1 VQFSRSKSILRLLF
15 ITSHPIQYNAPL
27 FSYLA
32 KNSSY
37 TIKVVYTL
45 GDNLN
50 SVVDNG
56 FGIRENWNI
65 DLLCGYDYEF
75 IENTSYHPSSITY
88 LGIKNPSLIK
98 NIKAY
103 KPDAII
109 IYGWKHQ
116 SHFSVMNY
124 FHGKIPILFRGD
136 STTLDDS
143 LGFSLRS
150 HFRYIFLK
158 RVYAKVDYVLSPG
171 TASDQYFLKSGLK
184 QNQIIRAEHAID
196 NERFMYM
203 SETDN
208 KELLNLKSSLS
219 INESQVVFL
228 FAGKFIDKKNP
239 LHLIEA
245 FEQLKKIK
253 NNVRLLLVGN
263 GILEEQIK
271 ERISRLPFQNSS
283 AITVLPFQDQ
293 RQMKLLYRVA
303 NVFVLPSKS
312 ETWGLSINE
321 ALACGTPVIVS
332 DKCGASKD
340 LVKHEENGLVFKSD
354 DYQDLIQK
362 MERMCNDEFR
372 KRLAAKATDS
382 LVKYTYQSFKTAL
395 DQLLLKGEN

>member
-1 VQFSRSKSILRLLF
+1 M
-15 ITSHPIQYNAPL
+15 
-27 FSYLA
+27 
-32 KNSSY
+32 
-37 TIKVVYTL
+37 

-50 SVVDNG
+50 LIVDNG

-65 DLLCGYDYEF
+65 DLLSGYDNEF

-98 NIKAY
+98 NVKAY
-103 KPDAII
+103 RPDGII
-109 IYGWKHQ
+109 VYGWKHQ
-116 SHFSVMNY
+116 SHFSVLNY
-124 FHGKIPILFRGD
+124 FHRKIPILFRGD

-143 LGFSLRS
+143 IGFTLRS
-150 HFRYIFLK
+150 HFRYFILK

-171 TASDQYFLKSGLK
+171 TASDQYFLKSGIK

-196 NERFMYM
+196 NEWFMYM
-203 SETDN
+203 SQIEE
-208 KELLNLKSSLS
+208 KELLNLKSFLS
-219 INESQVVFL
+219 IKENQVVFL

-239 LHLIEA
+239 LRLLEA

-253 NNVRLLLVGN
+253 DNVRLLLVGN
-263 GILEEQIK
+263 GILEKQIN
-271 ERISRLPFQNSS
+271 ERINRLPFKISS

-312 ETWGLSINE
+312 ETWGLSVNE

-340 LVKHEENGLVFKSD
+340 LVKHQENGLVFKSENC
-354 DYQDLIQK
+354 QDLFQK
-362 MERMCNDEFR
+362 MEMMCNVEFR
-372 KRLAAKATDS
+372 KRLTAKTVAS
-382 LVKYTYQSFKTAL
+382 LGKYTYESYKNAL
-395 DQLLLKGEN
+395 DQLFLKGEN